1 VRSGI
6 RQDPP
11 LSSFEPICRF
21 CWDAEPIHPGSGW
34 SWPRGGPENRA
45 VKKLVPFDRDRL
57 ALNQALPFGLYES
70 EGRLLLAAGQSISSP
85 DRLQELLANE
95 VCADADEV
103 ASWERRMGAAVDEAL
118 RTNGTLGAVAKA
130 QPKQAAQAAL
140 DPRASAA
147 LPDQWEELVSAL
159 DGALRDVQPGEP
171 WLAQAQA
178 VQARARQ
185 LGQRRADACLYYL
198 VYTCGDTVSSY
209 SSRHALL
216 TMLVM
221 ERAGELLGWSPE
233 QCEAAG
239 SAALTMNVSM
249 SRLQDLLAEADLSPT
264 EQMREQIDAH
274 PERAV
279 ELLQHAGV
287 TDAVWLEA
295 VRHHHAPEQPE
306 EVIAELPLEMQV
318 ARLLRRVDIFTA
330 KMSRR
335 RVRPPM
341 SPVRAA
347 KEACIGAD
355 GRPDLF
361 GQALIKA
368 LGLYPP
374 GSFVELNSGELG
386 VVVSRGKRANL
397 PLVASLVTSTGA
409 PLGEPILRDTALP
422 RFAVKSSVNRT
433 RVKVRPSH
441 TRLIA
446 LI

>member
-1 VRSGI
+1 M
-6 RQDPP
+6 
-11 LSSFEPICRF
+11 
-21 CWDAEPIHPGSGW
+21 
-34 SWPRGGPENRA
+34 
-45 VKKLVPFDRDRL
+45 KKLVPFDRDRL
-57 ALNQALPFGLYES
+57 ALNQALPFGLYAP
-70 EGRLLLAAGQSISSP
+70 EGRLLLSAGQSISSP

-95 VCADADEV
+95 VCADAQEV
-103 ASWERRMGAAVDEAL
+103 ADWERRMGAAVDEAL
-118 RTNGTLGAVAKA
+118 RRNGTLGAVAAA
-130 QPKQAAQAAL
+130 QPKNLSQFAQ
-140 DPRASAA
+140 DPRAAA
-147 LPDQWEELVSAL
+147 PLPEQWEGLISAL
-159 DGALRDVQPGEP
+159 DSALRDVQPGEP
-171 WLAQAQA
+171 WLEQAKS
-178 VQARARQ
+178 VQERARQ
-185 LGQRRADACLYYL
+185 IGQRRPDASLYYL
-198 VYTCGDTVSSY
+198 VYTCGDTVTSY

-221 ERAGELLGWSPE
+221 ERAGEILGWTPE
-233 QCEAAG
+233 QCASAG

-249 SRLQDLLAEADLSPT
+249 ARLQDLLAEADLAPT
-264 EQMREQIDAH
+264 EQMREQINGH
-274 PERAV
+274 PERSV
-279 ELLQHAGV
+279 GMLQEAGV

-295 VRHHHAPEQPE
+295 VAHHHSAEAPGESIPD
-306 EVIAELPLEMQV
+306 LPFETQV

-347 KEACIGAD
+347 KEACIGPD

-361 GQALIKA
+361 GQALIKS

-374 GSFVELNSGELG
+374 GSFVELNTGELG

-422 RFAVKSSVNRT
+422 RYGVKTSVNRT
-433 RVKVRPSH
+433 RVKVRPAH

>member
-1 VRSGI
+1 M
-6 RQDPP
+6 
-11 LSSFEPICRF
+11 
-21 CWDAEPIHPGSGW
+21 
-34 SWPRGGPENRA
+34 RA
-45 VKKLVPFDRDRL
+45 VKKLVPFDRERL
-57 ALNQALPFGLYES
+57 TLNQALPFGLYAN
-70 EGRLLLAAGQSISSP
+70 EGRLLLSAGQSISSP
-85 DRLQELLANE
+85 DRLQELLSDE
-95 VCADADEV
+95 VFADAQEV
-103 ASWERRMGAAVDEAL
+103 AEWERRMGAAVDEAL
-118 RTNGTLGAVAKA
+118 RRNGTLGAVANA
-130 QPKQAAQAAL
+130 QPKNLSQSGPDTRAAA
-140 DPRASAA
+140 P
-147 LPDQWEELVSAL
+147 LPEQWEEMVSAL
-159 DGALRDVQPGEP
+159 DAALRDPQAGQP

-198 VYTCGDTVSSY
+198 VYTCGDTVTSY

-216 TMLVM
+216 TMLVL
-221 ERAGELLGWSPE
+221 ERAGEILGWTPE
-233 QCEAAG
+233 QCSAAG

-264 EQMREQIDAH
+264 EQMREQIDDH
-274 PERAV
+274 PQRSV
-279 ELLQHAGV
+279 GMLQEAGV
-287 TDAVWLEA
+287 TDNIWLEA
-295 VRHHHAPEQPE
+295 VAHHHAPEAPGE
-306 EVIAELPLEMQV
+306 EIASLSFEMQV

-409 PLGEPILRDTALP
+409 PLGEPILRDTALA
-422 RFAVKSSVNRT
+422 RYAVKSSVNRT
-433 RVKVRPSH
+433 RIKVRPAH

>member
-1 VRSGI
+1 M
-6 RQDPP
+6 
-11 LSSFEPICRF
+11 
-21 CWDAEPIHPGSGW
+21 
-34 SWPRGGPENRA
+34 
-45 VKKLVPFDRDRL
+45 KKLVPFDRDRL
-57 ALNQALPFGLYES
+57 ALNQALPFGLYAP
-70 EGRLLLAAGQSISSP
+70 EGRLLLSAGQSISSP

-95 VCADADEV
+95 VCADAQEV
-103 ASWERRMGAAVDEAL
+103 ADWERRMGAAMDEAL
-118 RTNGTLGAVAKA
+118 RRNGTLGAVASA
-130 QPKQAAQAAL
+130 LPKQLAQSSQDTRAAL
-140 DPRASAA
+140 P
-147 LPDQWEELVSAL
+147 LPDQWEELVTAL
-159 DGALRDVQPGEP
+159 DAALRDVQPGEP

-198 VYTCGDTVSSY
+198 VYTCGDTVTSY

-221 ERAGELLGWSPE
+221 ERAGEILGWSPE
-233 QCEAAG
+233 QCSSAG
-239 SAALTMNVSM
+239 NAALTMNVSM
-249 SRLQDLLAEADLSPT
+249 SRLQDLLAEADLTPT
-264 EQMREQIDAH
+264 EQMRDQIDTH
-274 PERAV
+274 PERSAD
-279 ELLQHAGV
+279 LLQQAGV
-287 TDAVWLEA
+287 TDSLWLEA
-295 VRHHHAPEQPE
+295 VRRHHAPEEPG
-306 EVIAELPLEMQV
+306 EVIAELPLETQV

-397 PLVASLVTSTGA
+397 PLVASLITSTGA
-409 PLGEPILRDTALP
+409 PLGEPILRDTSLP
-422 RFAVKSSVNRT
+422 RFAVKTSVNRT
-433 RVKVRPSH
+433 RIKVRPAH
-441 TRLIA
+441 ARLIA